1 VDLEQALTRLVEY
14 ATEEL
19 HIVRKRAKE
28 KTPAR
33 DHAQDFHEM
42 ENAADRVD
50 HYAHLLRRLHDNEL
64 GQGWGRENQ
73 SSRLSGSPRPGPA
86 ASRPVRCCAS

>member
-1 VDLEQALTRLVEY
+1 MDLEQALTRLVES

-19 HIVRKRAKE
+19 HIVRKRAEE
-28 KTPAR
+28 KTAAR
-33 DHAQDFHEM
+33 DHGHDFHEM

-64 GQGWGRENQ
+64 GQGWRHE
-73 SSRLSGSPRPGPA
+73 SRQD
-86 ASRPVRCCAS
+86 VRS